1 MTNVEGRRT
10 NDAGRRTLGAQVL
23 AFSIFR
29 LPGKYAALLR
39 RAMGLILEYRASIVI
54 WMLTGVM
61 PLVMLAVWYALA
73 ESGPIAGYAQNDFV
87 AYYLMLTLV
96 RQLTNVWVIWE
107 LDYEIRHG
115 DLSVKLLHPINPI
128 HEYIATHLADK
139 VFRLW
144 ILVPLAL
151 LAWWLFPDLHYD
163 VMPLTLTLWLAAL
176 VVAWLLRF
184 LSQYCFG
191 ILAFWISQAL
201 TLNEMWFAGMLM
213 LGGVVAPLD
222 LFPAPVAQ
230 VANYLP
236 FRFMLSFPVEILLG
250 RLSASD
256 VIVGTLTMLAWLAFF
271 LMLYRWLW
279 SKGIRQFGAFG
290 A

>member
-1 MTNVEGRRT
+1 
-10 NDAGRRTLGAQVL
+10 
-23 AFSIFR
+23 
-29 LPGKYAALLR
+29 
-39 RAMGLILEYRASIVI
+39 MGLMLEYRASIVI

-61 PLVMLAVWYALA
+61 PLVMLAVWYALS
-73 ESGPIAGYAQNDFV
+73 EDGPIAGYSQNDFI
-87 AYYLMLTLV
+87 AYYLLLTLT

-115 DLSVKLLHPINPI
+115 DLSIKLLHPINPI
-128 HEYIATHLADK
+128 HEYIASHLADK

-144 ILVPLAL
+144 ILIPLAFV
-151 LAWWLFPDLHYD
+151 AWWLFPTIHYD
-163 VMPLTLTLWLAAL
+163 ITPFTMTLFLVAL
-176 VVAWLLRF
+176 VAAWLLRF

-191 ILAFWISQAL
+191 ILAFWISQAI
-201 TLNEMWFAGMLM
+201 TLNEIWFAGMLM

-222 LFPAPVAQ
+222 LFPAPVAA

-250 RLSASD
+250 RLSTAD
-256 VIVGTLTMLAWLAFF
+256 ILVGTLTLLGWLACAFVV
-271 LMLYRWLW
+271 YRWLW
-279 SKGIRQFGAFG
+279 SKGIRQFSAFG